1 MVLPPEKSPLAWAAV
16 ACGVAG
22 DRSAIPALATLMQ
35 KKSSDTHV
43 RAAGCIGLGLLRDTE
58 TTPKMVRST
67 MLQSRW
73 EPDGRGYA
81 AIGLALMG
89 DTTRLKELIRELLVR
104 YREEMGSIQ
113 CDALKESYRT
123 EEKKCREVI
132 EKAAM
137 VLDELVKTGSQ
148 REASD

>member
-1 MVLPPEKSPLAWAAV
+1 MLRKLLQQGYAEGRDLNCAETILYGANEAYKLGLDSDALKMAAGFGGGMAIESVCGALTGAIMVLGRLFVEERAHQSP
-16 ACGVAG
+16 
-22 DRSAIPALATLMQ
+22 
-35 KKSSDTHV
+35 
-43 RAAGCIGLGLLRDTE
+43 
-58 TTPKMVRST
+58 
-67 MLQSRW
+67 
-73 EPDGRGYA
+73 
-81 AIGLALMG
+81 
-89 DTTRLKELIRELLVR
+89 RLKELIRELLVR

-137 VLDELVKTGSQ
+137 VLDEVIKRDRH